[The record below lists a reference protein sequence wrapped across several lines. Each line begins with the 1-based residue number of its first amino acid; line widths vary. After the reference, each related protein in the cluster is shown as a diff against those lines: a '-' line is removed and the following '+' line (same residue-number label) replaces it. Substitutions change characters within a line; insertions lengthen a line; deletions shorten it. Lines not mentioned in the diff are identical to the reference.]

1 MVNYL
6 EMVDYKLFSA
16 DSHVSEP
23 PTFGWSASER
33 NTGTGRRGS
42 SPG

>member
-23 PTFGWSASER
+23 PDLWLGAVAK
-33 NTGTGRRGS
+33 
-42 SPG
+42 